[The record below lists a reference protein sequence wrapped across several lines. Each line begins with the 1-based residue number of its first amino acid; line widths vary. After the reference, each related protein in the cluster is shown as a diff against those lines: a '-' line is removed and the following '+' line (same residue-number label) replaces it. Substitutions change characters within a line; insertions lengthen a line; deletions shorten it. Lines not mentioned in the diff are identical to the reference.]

1 LYWDAV
7 PCHLADTSV
16 SLQCGSVE
24 FFYTVFVPFENS
36 SLGHGCNRC
45 CGAPHS
51 SHRNAVVFANGSH
64 DTSGGLHNGHECV
77 GNAGYQ
83 FFLHNRLRCNGLDQ
97 TRDLR
102 DSYDPTVRRITKVDL
117 SSVHKEMM
125 GTERKEID

>member
-1 LYWDAV
+1 
-7 PCHLADTSV
+7 
-16 SLQCGSVE
+16 
-24 FFYTVFVPFENS
+24 
-36 SLGHGCNRC
+36 
-45 CGAPHS
+45 
-51 SHRNAVVFANGSH
+51 VFANGSH

-125 GTERKEID
+125 GTERKEIDARNYYEFVSRRIEGFKNVLRLYG